1 MNFGG
6 TYQYKESLNKTDI
19 EFRDIF
25 DIEDLQRMQDLFSD
39 ATGVA
44 SIITL
49 PDGSPLTQPSNF
61 CGFCNLVRITDKGF
75 ENCLR
80 SDKYSTG
87 SQNNLPG
94 PIIYT
99 CLSAGLWDSAAPIVV
114 DGHHLANWL
123 IGQVRNEDLIEEDG
137 LKYANEIGIP
147 LQEYNDALQEV
158 PTMSSEKFK
167 KISETL
173 LLFANEISQR
183 AYSNYQLKIQN
194 EILHKSEESLAITLQ
209 SIGDGVISTDTNGL
223 IVNMNP
229 IAEKLC
235 GWKLNEARGEYLTK
249 VFRIINSTTRVPVND
264 PVETVLN
271 SGQIIELAEDTVLHS
286 KDGSEYRISDSAAPI
301 KTKAGEIIGVVLVFS
316 DVTEKYYTQKAI
328 RLNELKHKG
337 LLDNL
342 NAGVVVCAPDT
353 SVIFSNKR
361 ASQIFNLTNEEFY
374 HSNLTNS
381 AWPLTNET
389 GTPLSP
395 HEYPVSIILSTK
407 EPIRDQI
414 IGIQKN
420 KNNFIWLNVN
430 GFPVMSPDSEITEII
445 FSFDD
450 ITKKKIYN
458 DKLIDSEQFLK
469 QTQLIV
475 KLGTF
480 TYDLISNKLTGS
492 DLFNNILG
500 IDINKPI
507 NINGF
512 LSIIH
517 PDWQN
522 SIANAV
528 NEFIVEGKKRFD
540 TKFKI
545 IRESDHSESWIHGV
559 GELIYNENGHP
570 IKLIGTIQDI
580 TDQKLSEES
589 LRMSEEK
596 FRSFFNNV
604 HDIFYQVNMDG
615 IITEISP
622 SLKYFSEF
630 ERDEIIGIPAA
641 QLYDNLSDRDT
652 LLKILHT
659 NGELYDYEI
668 DLKTKNGSIKHV
680 SINCRLIYNSEG
692 KPDHIDGAIRDI
704 TNRKK
709 AELAL
714 KQNETFLR
722 ETQLIANLGTF
733 NFDIQSGIM
742 ERSDIFNT
750 IVGADNQT
758 ISKISTLKSSIH
770 PDWKSEITNYFSWK
784 IKESKK
790 LFDIKFKIIRI
801 NDGQERWIHTL
812 GKLTYDNDKKL
823 IRVIGT
829 IRDITDSKNSK
840 EALKA
845 SKEQLKKFAA
855 HLQNVREEERL
866 VLAKEI
872 HDKLGQIL
880 IALKIDLGMLK
891 QNIIKT
897 LDKSNAESILTK
909 FDGVFQLVDNT
920 INTTRKIMSD
930 LRSEVLFMLGFVEAA
945 RLQIKNFQELNNID
959 CYFNNF
965 SENLQL
971 SPEQSVA
978 LFRVLQESLSNVAQH
993 SKATLV
999 KVRLETNNNLLS
1011 FEIGDNGIGL
1021 EESEKAKPGTY
1032 GFIEME
1038 ERIRLIKGDFQIESS
1053 KGNGTSIYVQ
1063 IPIKNYSLQL

>member
-1 MNFGG
+1 MNFSN
-6 TYQYKESLNKTDI
+6 TCQYKKDLNTTSI

-25 DIEDLQRMQDLFSD
+25 NVVDLQRMQDLFSD
-39 ATGVA
+39 ANSVA

-49 PDGSPLTQPSNF
+49 PDGSPLTKPSNF
-61 CGFCNLVRITDKGF
+61 CRFCNLIRSTEKGI
-75 ENCLR
+75 ENCLK
-80 SDKYSTG
+80 SDKYTSGKFDRTT
-87 SQNNLPG
+87 G
-94 PIIYT
+94 PIIYP
-99 CLSAGLWDSAAPIVV
+99 CLSVGLWDAATPIIV
-114 DGHHLANWL
+114 DGQHLANWL
-123 IGQVRNEDLIEEDG
+123 IGQVRNEELTEEDL

-147 LQEYNDALQEV
+147 FREFKDALQEV
-158 PTMSSEKFK
+158 PVMTSEKFRK
-167 KISETL
+167 VAETL
-173 LLFANEISQR
+173 SLFANEISQR

-209 SIGDGVISTDTNGL
+209 SIGDGVISTDTNGF

-229 IAEKLC
+229 IAEKLY
-235 GWKLNEARGEYLTK
+235 GWRLNDAKGEHLTK
-249 VFRIINSTTRVPVND
+249 VFRIINSTTRVPAED
-264 PVETVLN
+264 PVETVLH
-271 SGQIIELAEDTVLHS
+271 SGRIIEMAEDTVLHS
-286 KDGSEYRISDSAAPI
+286 RDGSEYRISDSAAPI
-301 KTKAGEIIGVVLVFS
+301 KNKAGEVIGVVLVFS
-316 DVTEKYYTQKAI
+316 DVTEKYYTQEAI
-328 RLNELKHKG
+328 RLNELKYKG

-342 NAGVVVCAPDT
+342 NAGVIVYAPNA

-361 ASQIFNLTNEEFY
+361 ASQIFDLTNEELY

-381 AWPLTNET
+381 TWPLTNEF
-389 GTPLSP
+389 GKHLSP
-395 HEYPVSIILSTK
+395 HEYPVNRILSTK

-414 IGIQKN
+414 IGVQTN
-420 KNNFIWLNVN
+420 KNNLIWINVN
-430 GFPVMSPDSEITEII
+430 GFPVISSDSEITEII

-450 ITKKKIYN
+450 ITKKKN
-458 DKLIDSEQFLK
+458 DSDKRIESEQFLK
-469 QTQLIV
+469 QTQFIV

-480 TYDLISNKLTGS
+480 TYDLISNQLTGS

-500 IDINKPI
+500 IKIDKPI
-507 NINGF
+507 NNL

-522 SIANAV
+522 NIANDI
-528 NEFIVEGKKRFD
+528 NEFIVGAKKRFD
-540 TKFKI
+540 KKYKI
-545 IRESDHSESWIHGV
+545 IRESDNSERWIHGV

-570 IKLIGTIQDI
+570 TKLIGTIQDI
-580 TDQKLSEES
+580 TDQKLAEES

-596 FRSFFNNV
+596 FRSLFNNV

-615 IITEISP
+615 IITEVSP

-630 ERDEIIGIPAA
+630 ERDEVIGRPAV
-641 QLYDNLSDRDT
+641 QLYDNQSERDT
-652 LLKILHT
+652 LMKILLT

-668 DLKTKNGSIKHV
+668 NLKTKNGSIKHV

-704 TNRKK
+704 TKRKK

-733 NFDIQSGIM
+733 NMDIASRIM
-742 ERSDIFNT
+742 EKSDIFNT
-750 IVGADNQT
+750 IIGADNQNV
-758 ISKISTLKSSIH
+758 SDFSTLRSNIH
-770 PDWKSEITNYFSWK
+770 PDWESEIENYFSWK

-812 GKLTYDNDKKL
+812 GKLIYDNDKKL
-823 IRVIGT
+823 IRAIGT

-891 QNIIKT
+891 QNVIKT

-909 FDGVFQLVDNT
+909 FDGVFLLVDNT

-945 RLQIKNFQELNNID
+945 RLQIKSFQEINNID

-965 SENLQL
+965 TENLQL
-971 SPEQSVA
+971 TAEQSVA

-1011 FEIGDNGIGL
+1011 FEISDNGIGL
-1021 EESEKAKPGTY
+1021 KESEKSKPNTY

-1063 IPIKNYSLQL
+1063 IPVY